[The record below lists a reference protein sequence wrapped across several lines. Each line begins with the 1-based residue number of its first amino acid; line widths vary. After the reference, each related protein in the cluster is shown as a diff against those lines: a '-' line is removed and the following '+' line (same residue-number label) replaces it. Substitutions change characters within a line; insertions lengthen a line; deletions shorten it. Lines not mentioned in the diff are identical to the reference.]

1 MPETIALSLEQIFA
15 LAYQA
20 VCDHGC
26 DHDNADALAD
36 TIMRAERD
44 GSVSH
49 GLFRLPA
56 YIKALKSGK
65 ANGNAKPKI
74 TQATAAL
81 IKCHGDNGFAPI
93 AQRVALPHLITAAK
107 TQGIAMLA
115 ITHTH
120 HMAALWPEVEAL
132 AEQNLAGFACVSY
145 MPAVA
150 PAGAKKALFGTNPIS
165 FAWPRKNKSPMVFD
179 MATASQA
186 MGEVQLAAREGHKV
200 PEGTGLDAKGNPTT
214 DPEKIANGGV
224 LLPFGG
230 YKGAAIAMMVEL
242 LAGGLI
248 GEAFS
253 YEAKAR
259 DNGDGGPPQGG
270 QFILALNP
278 ELTAGE
284 EWETHCENFFQKLLE
299 LEGTRLPGE
308 RRHKN
313 RKDKGARHINKALIE
328 TIAKE
333 MKDAN
338 KILKK

>member
-20 VCDHGC
+20 VCEHGC

-74 TQATAAL
+74 TQTTPSL

-165 FAWPRKNKSPMVFD
+165 FAWPRKNNFPMVFD

-186 MGEVQLAAREGHKV
+186 MGEVQLAAREGHKT

-278 ELTAGE
+278 EQTAGKG
-284 EWETHCENFFQKLLE
+284 WETHCENFFTKLLE

-313 RKDKGARHINKALIE
+313 RQNTGARHINKALIE
-328 TIAKE
+328 TIASE
-333 MKDAN
+333 MKDADAII
-338 KILKK
+338 K

>member
-1 MPETIALSLEQIFA
+1 MPATTPLNLEQIFA

-20 VCDHGC
+20 LCEHGC

-44 GSVSH
+44 GSHSH

-65 ANGNAKPKI
+65 ANPTAKPKI
-74 TQATAAL
+74 TQTTAAL
-81 IKCHGDNGFAPI
+81 IKCHGDHGFAPI
-93 AQRVALPHLITAAK
+93 AQRAALPHLITAAK
-107 TQGIAMLA
+107 NQSIAMLA

-150 PAGAKKALFGTNPIS
+150 PAGAKQALFGTNPIS
-165 FAWPRKNKSPMVFD
+165 FAWPRSNNPPMVFD

-186 MGEVQLAAREGHKV
+186 MGEVQLAAREGHSV
-200 PEGTGLDAKGNPTT
+200 PAGTGLDAKGNPTT
-214 DPEKIANGGV
+214 DPAAIANGGV

-230 YKGAAIAMMVEL
+230 YKGSAIAMMVEL

-248 GEAFS
+248 GESFS
-253 YEAKAR
+253 YEAKQR

-278 ELTAGE
+278 NTAQE
-284 EWETHCENFFQKLLE
+284 
-299 LEGTRLPGE
+299 
-308 RRHKN
+308 
-313 RKDKGARHINKALIE
+313 KDGKH
-328 TIAKE
+328 TAKISS
-333 MKDAN
+333 KHY
-338 KILKK
+338 

>member
-15 LAYQA
+15 LAYQGL
-20 VCDHGC
+20 CEHGC

-65 ANGNAKPKI
+65 ANGTAKPKI
-74 TQATAAL
+74 TQATASL

-93 AQRVALPHLITAAK
+93 VQRTALPHLIAAAK

-150 PAGAKKALFGTNPIS
+150 PAGATQAFFGTNPIS
-165 FAWPRKNKSPMVFD
+165 FAWPRKNKPPMVFD
-179 MATASQA
+179 MATASLA
-186 MGEVQLAAREGHKV
+186 MGEVQVAAREGHAV
-200 PEGTGLDAKGNPTT
+200 PEGTGLDANGNPTT
-214 DPEKIANGGV
+214 DPAKIADGGV

-230 YKGAAIAMMVEL
+230 YKGSAIAMMVEL

-248 GEAFS
+248 GESFS
-253 YEAKAR
+253 YEAKQR

-278 ELTAGE
+278 QLTAGE
-284 EWETHCENFFQKLLE
+284 EWEKHCEEFFTKLLE
-299 LEGTRLPGE
+299 LDGTRLPGE

-313 RKDKGARHINKALIE
+313 RKDTGTRHINKTLIE
-328 TIAKE
+328 TISKE
-333 MKDAN
+333 MKEAD
-338 KILKK
+338 KIIR

>member
-1 MPETIALSLEQIFA
+1 MPATIPLKLEQICA

-20 VCDHGC
+20 LCEHGC

-44 GSVSH
+44 GSHSH

-65 ANGNAKPKI
+65 ANPSAKPKI
-74 TQATAAL
+74 TQTTAAL

-93 AQRVALPHLITAAK
+93 AQRTAIPHLITAAK

-150 PAGAKKALFGTNPIS
+150 PAGATKAFFGTNPIS
-165 FAWPRKNKSPMVFD
+165 FAWPRPNNFPMVFD

-186 MGEVQLAAREGHKV
+186 MGEVQLAAREGHSV
-200 PEGTGLDAKGNPTT
+200 PAGTGLDAKGNPTT

-253 YEAKAR
+253 YEAKQR

-284 EWETHCENFFQKLLE
+284 EWEKHCEEFFTKLLE
-299 LEGTRLPGE
+299 LDGTRLPGE

-313 RKDKGARHINKALIE
+313 RQDTGARHINKALIE
-328 TIAKE
+328 TIASE
-333 MKDAN
+333 MKDAAA
-338 KILKK
+338 ILKK